1 MSFRTTMDK
10 KRIAMARHSSIWSC
24 FRAKPQLN
32 DMFVRYGK
40 LVTLRNER
48 HSTQGYFNLQND
60 SQNKV
65 LEMTEIQSS
74 FLEKTRQ
81 RSLRQFQLRAWRESR
96 RDYFALPDN
105 LREKIRADWHQWAG
119 QKSATAFRHLV
130 DCHSGAYSKRLRDIR
145 DSEDRHAAMVIY
157 GLSARVAPTLKV
169 A

>member
-1 MSFRTTMDK
+1 
-10 KRIAMARHSSIWSC
+10 
-24 FRAKPQLN
+24 
-32 DMFVRYGK
+32 
-40 LVTLRNER
+40 
-48 HSTQGYFNLQND
+48 
-60 SQNKV
+60 
-65 LEMTEIQSS
+65 MTEIQTS

-105 LREKIRADWHQWAG
+105 LREKIRADWYQWAG

>member
-1 MSFRTTMDK
+1 MCQTNSYRMGSDMGQTTNLWEPEI
-10 KRIAMARHSSIWSC
+10 IA
-24 FRAKPQLN
+24 N
-32 DMFVRYGK
+32 GG
-40 LVTLRNER
+40 
-48 HSTQGYFNLQND
+48 ST
-60 SQNKV
+60 
-65 LEMTEIQSS
+65 

-96 RDYFALPDN
+96 RDYFALPDD
-105 LREKIRADWHQWAG
+105 LREKIRADWRQWAG
-119 QKSATAFRHLV
+119 QKSATAYRHLV